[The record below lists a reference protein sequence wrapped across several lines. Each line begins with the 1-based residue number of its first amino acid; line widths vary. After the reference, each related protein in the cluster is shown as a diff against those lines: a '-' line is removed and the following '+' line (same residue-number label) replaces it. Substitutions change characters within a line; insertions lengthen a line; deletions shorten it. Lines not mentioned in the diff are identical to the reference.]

1 MQMFGIGVLEL
12 LVILLLTVLVVGPDR
27 MPQVAADLAR
37 WIRQG
42 RAYAR
47 HLMGD
52 FNQVVGELQKEAN
65 VSQEDWKEIA
75 NVVSRNTGEVGKE
88 LTRAAHDVDG
98 QILFELGRFEDAKRS
113 LDTAVAMD
121 PEAGHAAYH
130 LALVLERLGNEEDA
144 GDLALAKAEEEP
156 VATASKNG
164 NGANGSAPQEAE
176 AKSEGEAEPTEETPA
191 EDKPWYEPEKTPR
204 ASRRRRSTE

>member
-88 LTRAAHDVDG
+88 LTRAAHDV
-98 QILFELGRFEDAKRS
+98 
-113 LDTAVAMD
+113 
-121 PEAGHAAYH
+121 
-130 LALVLERLGNEEDA
+130 EDA

-164 NGANGSAPQEAE
+164 NGANGSTPQEAE
-176 AKSEGEAEPTEETPA
+176 AKSEEEAEPAEETPA

>member
-12 LVILLLTVLVVGPDR
+12 LVILMLTVIVVGPDR

-52 FNQVVGELQKEAN
+52 FNSVVSELQKEAD

-75 NVVSRNTGEVGKE
+75 SVVSRNTGEIGKE
-88 LTRAAHDVDG
+88 LKRAVKDV
-98 QILFELGRFEDAKRS
+98 
-113 LDTAVAMD
+113 
-121 PEAGHAAYH
+121 
-130 LALVLERLGNEEDA
+130 EDA
-144 GDLALAKAEEEP
+144 GDLSEAKAISS
-156 VATASKNG
+156 AAASNG
-164 NGANGSAPQEAE
+164 NGTNGSNGTNGATTKAEQPVEEASVE
-176 AKSEGEAEPTEETPA
+176 ETETEEDTPA
-191 EDKPWYEPEKTPR
+191 EEKPWYEPEKTPR
-204 ASRRRRSTE
+204 ASRRRSRSHE